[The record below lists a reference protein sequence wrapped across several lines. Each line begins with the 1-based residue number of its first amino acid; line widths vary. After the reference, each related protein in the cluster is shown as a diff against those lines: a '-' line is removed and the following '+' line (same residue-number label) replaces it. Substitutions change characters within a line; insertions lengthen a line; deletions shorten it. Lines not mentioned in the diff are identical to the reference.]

1 MFQRVVRLGAL
12 CALFSFAAPV
22 LAASDD
28 WQPVT
33 PEDLQIK
40 RVPEAP
46 TAAAICLY
54 RQIDRD
60 DTSYKQSVYERIKIL
75 TQEGRER
82 ANVEI
87 PYLKDSESIRNL
99 QARVIRPDGSISDF
113 NGEVYEKPLVKARGY
128 GVMSKSFTLPGVEIG
143 SIIEYRYTRG
153 MTYGWI
159 FDSKWI
165 ISDDLFTRK
174 AVFSLRPS
182 RSYLL
187 RWSWPFGVPP
197 NSQGPTNDRGVIR
210 LETHDVPAF
219 VTEDYMPPADTMKY
233 RVEFIYEG
241 ESTNQQD
248 EAKYWKAIHST
259 LHARVER
266 FVRSDRALGR
276 EVARLV
282 QPGDSREVK
291 ARKIYARAQEIRNL
305 SFERRRTE
313 EEIKREDRDENHDA
327 ADVLEHGY
335 GGADD
340 ITLLVYG
347 LLRAAGLET
356 SVVFVPPRD
365 EILFDRRFMNAN
377 QLSTSVL
384 LVRLDDS
391 MVFLD
396 PGTPLMPFAILPW
409 NETAV
414 TGLQVTDDG
423 GKWITTTLPAA
434 NESRVERK
442 ASLKLALDGTLTGK
456 VTVSYTGLEAARRRV
471 GERNDDATE
480 RRKFLEAELQAH
492 VPVGVEVK
500 LTNTPD
506 WSHAEP
512 PLVAEFDLTVS
523 GWATAAGNRALLSL
537 GLFGGVEKH
546 AFEHSARVHPVYF
559 AFPYQHSD
567 EVVVE
572 LPPGWQVSGVPESRN
587 SDVNVATYVSS
598 VQASGS
604 TLTLK
609 RELALK
615 TILVLPKFYG
625 TLYNFYQTVRAGD
638 EDQVVVTARASSAAA
653 GAH

>member
-12 CALFSFAAPV
+12 CALVSFACPAFS
-22 LAASDD
+22 ATDE
-28 WQPVT
+28 WQPIS

-54 RQIDRD
+54 RQVDRD
-60 DTSYKQSVYERIKIL
+60 DTSYREFVYERIKIL

-87 PYLKDSESIRNL
+87 PYIKDSENIRNL
-99 QARVIRPDGSISDF
+99 QARVIRPDGRVVEF

-143 SIIEYRYTRG
+143 SIIEYRYTRN
-153 MTYGWI
+153 MTFGWI

-165 ISDDLFTRK
+165 ISDELFTRK

-182 RSYLL
+182 REYLL

-219 VTEDYMPPADTMKY
+219 VTEEDMPPPDTLKY

-241 ESTNQQD
+241 ESTNQKD
-248 EAKYWKAIHST
+248 EAKYWKAIHSS

-266 FVRSDRALGR
+266 FVKGERALAR

-291 ARKIYARAQEIRNL
+291 ARKIYARGQEIRNL
-305 SFERRRTE
+305 SFERRGTD
-313 EEIKREDRDENHDA
+313 EEIKRADRDKNNDA

-335 GGADD
+335 GAADD
-340 ITLLVYG
+340 ITLLVFG

-365 EILFDRRFMNAN
+365 VVLFDRRFMNAN
-377 QLSTSVL
+377 QLAASVL

-391 MVFLD
+391 LVFLD

-414 TGLQVTDDG
+414 TGLQVTDEG
-423 GKWITTTLPAA
+423 GKWITTTLPSW
-434 NESRVERK
+434 NESRVDRK
-442 ASLKLALDGTLTGK
+442 ASLKLAPDGTLTGK
-456 VTVSYTGLEAARRRV
+456 VTVTYTGLEAARRRV
-471 GERNDDATE
+471 IERNDDATE
-480 RRKFLEAELQAH
+480 RRKYLESELEAR

-512 PLVAEFDLTVS
+512 PLVAEFDFTVN

-567 EVVVE
+567 EVVLE
-572 LPPGWQVSGVPESRN
+572 LPPGWQVSGVPEARKN
-587 SDVNVATYVSS
+587 DVNVAAYASS
-598 VQASGS
+598 AQASGN

-615 TILVLPKFYG
+615 TILVLPKFYD
-625 TLYNFYQTVRAGD
+625 TIYNFYQTVRAGD
-638 EDQVVVTARASSAAA
+638 EDQVVVMARA
-653 GAH
+653 H